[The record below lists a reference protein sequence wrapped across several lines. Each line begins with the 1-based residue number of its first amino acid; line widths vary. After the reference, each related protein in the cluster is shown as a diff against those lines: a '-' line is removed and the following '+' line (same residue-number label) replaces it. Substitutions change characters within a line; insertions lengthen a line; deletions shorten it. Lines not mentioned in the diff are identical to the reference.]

1 MNLNIFKLLF
11 CLISISL
18 MMSCATEQKEIAKAI
33 DPANMDQNVKP
44 GTDFYQ
50 YANGTWVE
58 NNPLP
63 PEYVQY
69 GAFTELREKNREQL
83 KKLVLDATEA
93 EDAVPGSIKEKIG
106 HFYFSGMDTA
116 RIEKLGIGALK
127 KELEAIESIESVE
140 MLQKVMAHM
149 QLHGVSPLFYV
160 YSAPDQDNSEFV
172 IAQMWQGGLG
182 LPDVDYYTGDDERS
196 VDIRKEYIKHVANM
210 LTLTGLDK
218 SSSKQDAR
226 TIMKMETRLAKAS
239 MTRLERRDP
248 HKTHNKMDVAGLQEL
263 SPGINWDIYFNQL
276 GLKGP
281 GELNVGQ
288 PEFWKELGLMINDIP
303 IEDWKKFLY
312 WKEIN
317 RTANYLSSDFVQA
330 DFDFYNAY
338 LSGQKEMKPRWKR
351 VLSATSGS
359 LGEAIGQLYV
369 AEYFPP
375 EAKERMVDL
384 VANLKIALSAR
395 IMNLDWMSDMTK
407 KEAIEKLKV
416 MRVKVGYPDKWI
428 DYSSLKVTEGS
439 YLTNIQHAR
448 KFDFNREMAKV
459 GKPVDKEEWVMTPQ
473 TVNAGYVPSMNEI
486 IFPAGILQAPFFFM
500 DADDA
505 VNYGAIG
512 VVIGHEMTHGFD
524 DKGRLYDKEGNL
536 ADWWTEG
543 DATRFEEKTKVLV
556 DQFNNFAILDTL
568 HVNEK
573 LTLGENIADLG
584 GLNVSFDG
592 MMMALNDLETENID
606 GFSPEQRFF
615 LSYAQLWKQNI
626 TDKELM
632 NRLKEDVH
640 SPGIARVNG
649 AVVNMDQFYMAF
661 DVHENDPLYVAQ
673 EERAK
678 IW

>member
-1 MNLNIFKLLF
+1 MNLNKYKLLV
-11 CLISISL
+11 CLISISF
-18 MMSCATEQKEIAKAI
+18 MMSCATEQKEITKAI
-33 DPANMDQNVKP
+33 DPANMDQNVEP
-44 GTDFYQ
+44 GKDFYQ
-50 YANGTWVE
+50 YANGTWVK

-63 PEYVQY
+63 PEYTQY

-83 KKLVLDATEA
+83 KKLVLDAAEA

-106 HFYFSGMDTA
+106 HFYYSGMDTT
-116 RIEKLGIGALK
+116 RIEKLGITALSR
-127 KELEAIESIESVE
+127 ELDAIESIESIE
-140 MLQKVMAHM
+140 MLQKVMAQM
-149 QLHGVSPLFYV
+149 QLHGVTALFYV

-172 IAQMWQGGLG
+172 IAQMWQAGLG
-182 LPDVDYYTGDDERS
+182 LPDVDYYTSDDERS
-196 VDIRKEYIKHVANM
+196 VDIRKEYIAHISRM
-210 LTLTGLDK
+210 LTLAGQDK
-218 SSSKQDAR
+218 QSAEKDAMS
-226 TIMKMETRLAKAS
+226 IMDMEIRLAKAS

-263 SPGINWDIYFNQL
+263 SPGIDWTTYFNQL
-276 GLKGP
+276 GLEEP

-288 PEFWKELGLMINDIP
+288 PLFWKEIGLMVNDVTLD
-303 IEDWKKFLY
+303 DWKKFLR
-312 WKEIN
+312 WGQIN
-317 RTANYLSSDFVQA
+317 RTANYLSSEFVETDFN
-330 DFDFYNAY
+330 FYNAY

-351 VLSATSGS
+351 VLSNTSGS

-384 VANLKIALSAR
+384 VANLKISLSAR
-395 IMNLDWMSDMTK
+395 IKNLDWMSDETK
-407 KEAIEKLKV
+407 DEAIEKLQA

-428 DYSSLKVTEGS
+428 DYSSLKVVEGS
-439 YLTNIQHAR
+439 YLKNIQHAR
-448 KFDFNREMAKV
+448 KFDFQREMGKV

-536 ADWWTEG
+536 ADWWTED
-543 DATRFEEKTKVLV
+543 DATRFEKQSMVLV
-556 DQFNNFAILDTL
+556 EQFNNFPILDTL
-568 HVNEK
+568 SVDGK

-592 MMMALNDLETENID
+592 LMVALEGREKEKID

-615 LSYAQLWKQNI
+615 LAYAQLWKQNI

-649 AVVNMDQFYMAF
+649 ALVNLDQFYLAF
-661 DVHENDPLYVAQ
+661 DVHENDPMYVAK
-673 EERAK
+673 ESRAR